1 MRSTTHDRAGSRAV
15 LGILSA
21 AALLTASACGGSPT
35 ASNNS
40 SGSSAAEDAEHPW
53 DGLTGEDREKALLDV
68 ARDEGTL
75 SVYSGYNDE
84 QKMADAFMKKYDLDV
99 EVYSANSETVLQRIT
114 QEKDAGKA
122 FNDVLIA
129 PSPDI
134 QVAQNQELLADYES
148 EYRDAISERGKGDRW
163 TGVRR
168 LAFVA
173 GWNTD
178 AVDASEIPDDYSGFA
193 DSKWDGRI
201 SMELSDYDWYATLRG
216 YYLDHGMSEDEV
228 DAMFADIAGGSKT
241 AKGHTVQGELLAA
254 GQFDVA
260 LSLYSQ
266 TVERAQAKGAPVTF
280 GKEEGHIVEPVVLR
294 YDAGGVMEGTDNP
307 AGAALYLDFQ
317 LSEDGF
323 AVDQELGALPPIP
336 QSGDPLGDAE
346 VIELETPS
354 FVDERTEIAK
364 AYDEL
369 IRTGTQ
375 VG

>member
-1 MRSTTHDRAGSRAV
+1 VYAGRYRTTRRHRSAV
-15 LGILSA
+15 WIPL
-21 AALLTASACGGSPT
+21 AALLLTACGGSPT
-35 ASNNS
+35 SESASP
-40 SGSSAAEDAEHPW
+40 GSSAAAAEGEQPW
-53 DGLTGEDREKALLDV
+53 DGLTGADREQALLE
-68 ARDEGTL
+68 AAKEEGTL

-84 QKMADAFMKKYDLDV
+84 QAMADAFMEKYDLDV

-114 QEKDAGKA
+114 QEKGAGKA

-134 QVAQNQELLADYES
+134 QAAQNDGLLGRYDS
-148 EYRDAISERGKGDRW
+148 EYRDAVSERGKGDRW

-178 AVDASEIPDDYSGFA
+178 AVDAADIPDDYSGFA
-193 DSKWDGRI
+193 DPEWDGRI
-201 SMELSDYDWYATLRG
+201 SMELSDYDWYATLRS
-216 YYLDHGMSEDEV
+216 YYLDQGMSEDEV
-228 DAMFADIAGGSKT
+228 DDMFARIAEGSRT
-241 AKGHTVQGELLAA
+241 AKGHTVQGELLSA

-266 TVERAQAKGAPVTF
+266 TVERAQSKGAPVTF
-280 GKEEGHIVEPVVLR
+280 GKEESHIVEPVVLR

-323 AVDQELGALPPIP
+323 AVDEDLGALPPVP
-336 QSGDPLGDAE
+336 QGGDPLGDAE
-346 VIELETPS
+346 VVELDTPS
-354 FVDERTEIAK
+354 FVDHRAEIAQ
-364 AYDEL
+364 AYDDL